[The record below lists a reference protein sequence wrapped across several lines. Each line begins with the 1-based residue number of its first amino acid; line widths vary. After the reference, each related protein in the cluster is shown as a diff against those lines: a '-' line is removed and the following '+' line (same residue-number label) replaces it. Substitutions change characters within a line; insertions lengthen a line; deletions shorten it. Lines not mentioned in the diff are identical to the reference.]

1 MVGKYQTVLYFIGL
15 IGFLSALGM
24 SIPAP
29 VLPAYAKLFG
39 ASPVMIGT
47 LFSAYSASWVFLQVF
62 TGYLS
67 DKWGRKRFIVLG
79 LIVYGVFGLLVGN
92 ARTMAELLLFR
103 TLQGTG
109 VSLFGSPAI
118 ALVGELPGESS
129 KNFGFFRSCQG
140 VGLAAGPFI
149 GGFLSDSYGL
159 HVPFYAN
166 GLMGLFA
173 ALMGGIFLI
182 ETRGKMEKGIPFRK
196 ALKILSQHRKLHFL
210 IGAIFLAELTF
221 VALDLLFPLRGAQL
235 GISFKQIGILFACY
249 MVIFSITQTPIGI
262 LSGKI
267 GDRRIVLCLMTG
279 ITTIIFYIATRVGSF
294 GGILLVSCALG
305 IFLGGSFTQATAFAS
320 DLVPPERKGIS
331 LALFDS
337 AIDST
342 FFIAPILVGV
352 VIEYFSLEGA
362 FLTCALL
369 NIIAFIIITGFLRIN
384 QLDKAPLYA

>member
-1 MVGKYQTVLYFIGL
+1 MLYFIGI

-29 VLPAYAKLFG
+29 VLPAYAKQFG
-39 ASPVMIGT
+39 ASPIMIGT

-62 TGYLS
+62 TGHLS
-67 DKWGRKRFIVLG
+67 DRWGRKRFIVLG
-79 LIVYGVFGLLVGN
+79 LIVYGVFGLLIGN
-92 ARTMAELLLFR
+92 ARTMVELLLLR

-118 ALVGELPGESS
+118 ALVGELPGESG
-129 KNFGFFRSCQG
+129 KNFGFFRSSQG

-149 GGFLSDSYGL
+149 GGFLSDTYGL
-159 HVPFYAN
+159 RVLFYVN

-173 ALMGGIFLI
+173 ALMGSIFLI
-182 ETRGKMEKGIPFRK
+182 ETRGKTEKGMPFRQ

-210 IGAIFLAELTF
+210 IGAIFLSELTF
-221 VALDLLFPLRGAQL
+221 VALELLFPLRGEQL
-235 GISFKQIGILFACY
+235 GMSYKQIGILFACY

-267 GDRRIVLCLMTG
+267 GDLRIILCLMTG
-279 ITTIIFYIATRVGSF
+279 ITAIIFFIATRVGSF
-294 GGILLVSCALG
+294 EGILLVSSGLG
-305 IFLGGSFTQATAFAS
+305 IFLGGSFTQSTAFAS
-320 DLVPPERKGIS
+320 DFVPPERKGIS

-342 FFIAPILVGV
+342 FFIAPLFMGV
-352 VIEYFSLEGA
+352 VIGYFGLQEA
-362 FLTCALL
+362 FITCALL
-369 NIIAFIIITGFLRIN
+369 NIVAFVIIVSFLGKN
-384 QLDKAPLYA
+384 QLDTSNLYT

>member
-1 MVGKYQTVLYFIGL
+1 MTERYRTVLYFIGI

-29 VLPAYAKLFG
+29 VLPAFAKQFG

-47 LFSAYSASWVFLQVF
+47 LFSAYAASWVLLQVY
-62 TGYLS
+62 TGHLS
-67 DKWGRKRFIVLG
+67 DRWGRKRFIVLG
-79 LIVYGVFGLLVGN
+79 LLVYGVFGFLVGN
-92 ARTMAELLLFR
+92 ARNMVELLLLR

-118 ALVGELPGESS
+118 ALVGELPGGSG

-159 HVPFYAN
+159 RVPFYVN

-173 ALMGGIFLI
+173 ALMGVIFLI
-182 ETRGKMEKGIPFRK
+182 ETRGKTEKGMPFREV
-196 ALKILSQHRKLHFL
+196 LKILSQHRKLHFL
-210 IGAIFLAELTF
+210 IGAIFLSELTF
-221 VALDLLFPLRGAQL
+221 VALDLLFPLRGEQL
-235 GISFKQIGILFACY
+235 GMSFKQIGILFACY

-267 GDRRIVLCLMTG
+267 GDRRFILCLMTG
-279 ITTIIFYIATRVGSF
+279 ITAIIFYIATRVGSF
-294 GGILLVSCALG
+294 QGLLLVSCGLG
-305 IFLGGSFTQATAFAS
+305 IFLGGSFTQSTAFAS

-337 AIDST
+337 AIDSS
-342 FFIAPILVGV
+342 FFIAPVLVGV
-352 VIEYFSLEGA
+352 VIEYTSLEAA

-369 NIIAFIIITGFLRIN
+369 NIVAFIMIVGFLKTNRHNIAN
-384 QLDKAPLYA
+384 LCA

>member
-1 MVGKYQTVLYFIGL
+1 MTERYRTVLYFIGI

-29 VLPAYAKLFG
+29 VLPAYAKQFG
-39 ASPVMIGT
+39 ASPIMIGT

-62 TGYLS
+62 TGHLS
-67 DKWGRKRFIVLG
+67 DRWGRKRFIVLG
-79 LIVYGVFGLLVGN
+79 LIVYGVFGLLIGN
-92 ARTMAELLLFR
+92 ARTMVELLLLR

-118 ALVGELPGESS
+118 ALVGELPGESG

-149 GGFLSDSYGL
+149 GGFLSDTYGL
-159 HVPFYAN
+159 RVLFYVN

-173 ALMGGIFLI
+173 ALMGSIFLI
-182 ETRGKMEKGIPFRK
+182 ETRGKTEKGMPFRQ

-210 IGAIFLAELTF
+210 IGAIFLSELTF
-221 VALDLLFPLRGAQL
+221 VALDLLFPLRGEQL
-235 GISFKQIGILFACY
+235 GMSYKQIGILFACY

-267 GDRRIVLCLMTG
+267 GDLRIILCLMTG
-279 ITTIIFYIATRVGSF
+279 ITAIIFFIATRVGSF
-294 GGILLVSCALG
+294 EGILLVSSGLG
-305 IFLGGSFTQATAFAS
+305 IFLGGSFTQSTAFAS
-320 DLVPPERKGIS
+320 DFVPPERKGIS

-342 FFIAPILVGV
+342 FFIAPLFMGV
-352 VIEYFSLEGA
+352 VIGYFGLQEA
-362 FLTCALL
+362 FITCALL
-369 NIIAFIIITGFLRIN
+369 NIVAFVIIVSFLGKN
-384 QLDKAPLYA
+384 QLDTSNLYT